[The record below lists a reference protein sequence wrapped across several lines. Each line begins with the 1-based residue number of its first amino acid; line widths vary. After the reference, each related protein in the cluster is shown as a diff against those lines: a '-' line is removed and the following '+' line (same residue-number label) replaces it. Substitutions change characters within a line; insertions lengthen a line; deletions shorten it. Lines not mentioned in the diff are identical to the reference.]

1 MDKKKQGKKEEINM
15 EFRVIFPS
23 FSYLVKSYRTLKPQ
37 GLLEIVESLH
47 FSDKENGAQRG
58 ELNWPR

>member
-1 MDKKKQGKKEEINM
+1 M

-23 FSYLVKSYRTLKPQ
+23 FSYLVKSYRTLNPQ